1 MGVMKLEIVLQYSHS
16 NQFSI
21 GILVGTFGEGAG
33 KINGIARYLLGCGED
48 QWDCKIR
55 RTLLGCGLRGQSGVQ
70 VPLAP
75 TGRWMSF

>member
-1 MGVMKLEIVLQYSHS
+1 MGVMKLEIVLEYSHS

-33 KINGIARYLLGCGED
+33 RSMGLQD
-48 QWDCKIR
+48 
-55 RTLLGCGLRGQSGVQ
+55 TLLGCLRGQSGVQ
-70 VPLAP
+70 VPLTP

>member
-33 KINGIARYLLGCGED
+33 KINGIARYFAGMRPAWTKWGTSSTDSYWTMDELLMSRPG
-48 QWDCKIR
+48 
-55 RTLLGCGLRGQSGVQ
+55 GQEYSRAGV
-70 VPLAP
+70 
-75 TGRWMSF
+75 